1 MAPDNATEV
10 GYMQDAVF
18 GDVKENWGWLLGV
31 GILCLIL
38 GIVGIGMSVGLT
50 IAGVLMFGI
59 LILVAGGIQLIN
71 AFKCKGWKGIL
82 WHLVAAV
89 LYLFAGVM
97 VISAPMLASMVF
109 TLMLAGVLI
118 LVGIIRA
125 IMAFQLRGFKNWIVP
140 LIGGII
146 SIILGAIILAEWP
159 ISGLWVIGLFIAI
172 ELIVNGWSYIFIALA
187 ARQAGQV
194 AVRPSETTA

>member
-1 MAPDNATEV
+1 MAPDNATDV
-10 GYMQDAVF
+10 AYLQDGVF
-18 GDVKENWGWLLGV
+18 GDVKQNWGWLLAL
-31 GILCLIL
+31 GILSLVL
-38 GIVGIGMSVGLT
+38 GIIGIGMSVGLT
-50 IAGVLMFGI
+50 IAGVLLFGI

-82 WHLVAAV
+82 WHLVMAV

-97 VISAPMLASMVF
+97 VIMAPLLASMIF

-125 IMAFQLRGFKNWIVP
+125 ILAFQLRGFKNWIVP
-140 LIGGII
+140 LIGGVI

-172 ELIVNGWSYIFIALA
+172 ELVVNGWSYIFIALA
-187 ARQAGQV
+187 ARQAGKV
-194 AVRPSETTA
+194 AVRPSGATA